1 MSNTRRNKREL
12 ARAKTKDV
20 NNKIMKR
27 YFDMEA
33 KFKAMS
39 LEEMKEYNDNNKMSS
54 TDTKAFLDVFQTHMR
69 KVIEQKAK
77 EIVDNKPE
85 EVSIPFI
92 STTEELE
99 QPQGSTE
106 TTDTTSITT
115 ISDAEIIEEN
125 E

>member
-92 STTEELE
+92 NTTEELE

>member
-85 EVSIPFI
+85 EVSIHFI

>member
-1 MSNTRRNKREL
+1 MSNARRNKREL
-12 ARAKTKDV
+12 ARAKTKAS

-39 LEEMKEYNDNNKMSS
+39 LEQMKEYNDNNKMSS
-54 TDTKAFLDVFQTHMR
+54 TDTKAFLDVFQPHMR
-69 KVIEQKAK
+69 KVVEQKAK
-77 EIVDNKPE
+77 EIVDNKP
-85 EVSIPFI
+85 
-92 STTEELE
+92 EELE

-115 ISDAEIIEEN
+115 ISDAQIIEEN